1 MRRAFR
7 YVLGVALVAGLLSGC
22 AGVTSK
28 SPEPQGS
35 GRLGANSPKAS
46 AGQPAAASRQE
57 SPYGFSWGEYGLGI
71 PGASYQLDNGDTVTQ
86 VTSSGQQTASTLKLN
101 ADGTYVWNSQWDGKT
116 YKGQW
121 QKGSGDYPI
130 VIPGA
135 QEGKTW
141 HIGKEKDGNIYVYD
155 GNSIYY
161 IGKWVR
167 P

>member
-1 MRRAFR
+1 MRRESRWLLAV
-7 YVLGVALVAGLLSGC
+7 VLLAGVLSGC

-28 SPEPQGS
+28 STEPQGS
-35 GRLGANSPKAS
+35 GRIGSTPQKA
-46 AGQPAAASRQE
+46 AGQPAATRQE

-71 PGASYQLDNGDTVTQ
+71 PGASFQIDNGDTVTQ
-86 VTSSGQQTASTLKLN
+86 VTGSGAQTASTLKLN

-130 VIPGA
+130 TIPGA

-141 HIGKEKDGNIYVYD
+141 HVGKEKDGDIYVYD

>member
-1 MRRAFR
+1 MRRSSR
-7 YVLGVALVAGLLSGC
+7 WLLMGALVAGVLSGC

-28 SPEPQGS
+28 PAEQ
-35 GRLGANSPKAS
+35 S
-46 AGQPAAASRQE
+46 AGATRQE

-71 PGASYQLDNGDTVTQ
+71 PGASYQIDNGETITQ
-86 VTSSGQQTASTLKLN
+86 VTGTGHQTASTLKLN

-141 HIGKEKDGNIYVYD
+141 HVGKEKDGNGNIYVYD
-155 GNSIYY
+155 GSSIYY